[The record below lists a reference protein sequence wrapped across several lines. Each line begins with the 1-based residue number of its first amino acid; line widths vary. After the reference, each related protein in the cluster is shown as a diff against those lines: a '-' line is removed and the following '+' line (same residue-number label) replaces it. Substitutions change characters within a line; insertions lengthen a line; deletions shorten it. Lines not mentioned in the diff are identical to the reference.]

1 MILQDYR
8 SNQQEGYTLAEM
20 AIAVGILGLLGILFF
35 SVLYSGVT
43 LYTKNAAVNIA
54 HAEAKDAVNRLTRDI
69 HAAVSVPQLRDGGF
83 AVVSSQPVA
92 GTPPV
97 ASGVSFQNVASGP
110 NYIWKDPGNDDMI
123 MIKDDYKATPGQHL
137 IIPFWGSFFEAD
149 ITKVAALGSTNHSN
163 VWLANGSDTGI
174 KPRSK
179 GDANGGVG
187 NEYAIT
193 YYTERVVY
201 LVQNGHFVLDPVGGR
216 YTTISGNNGS
226 GNNFY
231 STLDFKVAPAG
242 TSTGKLYRYENGE
255 LHLYFQ
261 RYSGGSF
268 IWQDQTPRGLARNI
282 TSPYPFYVP
291 LNSGGSPNTKY
302 VGVDLSASDPKSSNR
317 GYIATN
323 TLLSTWVD
331 YRASIALSQ

>member
-1 MILQDYR
+1 M
-8 SNQQEGYTLAEM
+8 EM
-20 AIAVGILGLLGILFF
+20 AVAVGVLGLLGMVFF
-35 SVLYSGVT
+35 SVLYSGLT
-43 LYTKNAAVNIA
+43 LYTKNTAINVA
-54 HAEAKDAVNRLTRDI
+54 HGEAKDAVNRLTRDI
-69 HAAVSVPQLRDGGF
+69 HAAVSIPQLRNGAF
-83 AVVSSQPVA
+83 AVVSSQPVS

-123 MIKDDYKATPGQHL
+123 MIKDNPKPVAGQHL

-149 ITKVAALGSTNHSN
+149 ITKVTANGATHSN
-163 VWLANGSDTGI
+163 VFLDNGSDTGI
-174 KPRSK
+174 KPRLK
-179 GDANGGVG
+179 GDGAGGVG

-193 YYTERVVY
+193 YYTERVMY
-201 LVQNGHFVLDPVGGR
+201 LVQNGHFVLDSVAGK

-242 TSTGKLYRYENGE
+242 TPTGKLYRYENGE
-255 LHLYFQ
+255 LHVYFQ
-261 RYSGGSF
+261 RYNGSAF
-268 IWQDQTPRGLARNI
+268 VWEDQATKGIARNI

-317 GYIATN
+317 GYVATN
-323 TLLSTWVD
+323 SLLSTWID
-331 YRASIALSQ
+331 YRASITLSQ